1 MTIGSQVKQSLANMK
16 AIHATLQELALTS
29 TNEGAQRA
37 FHEAMLQTEQMI
49 AALKG
54 RIATLEREEP
64 QYKGM

>member
-16 AIHATLQELALTS
+16 AIHATLQQLALTS
-29 TNEGAQRA
+29 TNEEAQRT

-54 RIATLEREEP
+54 RISTLEREEP